1 MKKFIILATLII
13 WILLGI
19 FGWYYVNRP
28 TGTLESTTPDY
39 SLTSPAFF
47 AQFNNNEEAANQQ
60 YLGKVI
66 EVSGTVQDITVEE
79 NGRLSITLNGDE
91 MFGVSCKMN
100 ADSEKLVQKI
110 NKGDG
115 IVVKGRCSGKL
126 MDIVLVN
133 CSLQKS

>member
-28 TGTLESTTPDY
+28 TGTLESTAPDY
-39 SLTSPAFF
+39 SLTSPTFF
-47 AQFNNNEEAANQQ
+47 AQFNENEEAANQQ

-79 NGRLSITLNGDE
+79 NGRLSITLNGDD